1 MKKITLL
8 IFSLFLFVGIL
19 SSQTIDIIDSTGIV
33 NNTISKVY
41 NVASGTIYEYK
52 VDLKNNTS
60 NQVEVRMYAVNGG
73 GTVNDWKVSFCSPMT
88 LAGGGQCGLSGAP
101 SAPIKLEANETTS
114 TSGAVKFTQGSTSG
128 EAVVKIE
135 VKDVNGSFTDS
146 FTIIFNTG
154 SQSGISTEIVKE
166 FSIYPNP
173 ASDNFKIKHNY
184 GPNAVVEVYNMLGK
198 LVTKVKSDFV
208 NGVNI
213 DASKWDN
220 GYYFCRLYNDGKI
233 QKTIKLVV
241 AH

>member
-1 MKKITLL
+1 MKRIILL
-8 IFSLFLFVGIL
+8 VFSLFLVVGIL
-19 SSQTIDIIDSTGIV
+19 SSQTIDIIDSTGV
-33 NNTISKVY
+33 VTNTTSKVY
-41 NVASGTIYEYK
+41 NVAPGTTYEYK

-60 NQVEVRMYAVNGG
+60 NQVEVKMHAYGEG
-73 GTVNDWKVSFCSPMT
+73 GTINDWVVSFCTPITS
-88 LAGGGQCGLSGAP
+88 AGGGLCGMPNSP
-101 SAPIKLEANETTS
+101 SAKITLAANETTS
-114 TSGAVKFTQGSTSG
+114 TPGSIKFTQGSTSG
-128 EAVVKIE
+128 EAIVKIE
-135 VKDVNGSFTDS
+135 IADINGSFSDS
-146 FTIIFNTG
+146 FIIIFSTG
-154 SQSGISTEIVKE
+154 FPSSISSELVKE
-166 FSIYPNP
+166 FSIFPNP

-220 GYYFCRLYNDGKI
+220 GYYFCRLYKDGKI

>member
-1 MKKITLL
+1 MKRIILL
-8 IFSLFLFVGIL
+8 VFSLFLVVGIL
-19 SSQTIDIIDSTGIV
+19 SSQTIDIIDSTGV
-33 NNTISKVY
+33 VTNTTSKVY
-41 NVASGTIYEYK
+41 NVAPGTTYEYK

-60 NQVEVRMYAVNGG
+60 NQVEVKMYAYGEG
-73 GTVNDWKVSFCSPMT
+73 GTINDWVVSFCTPITS
-88 LAGGGQCGLSGAP
+88 AGGGLCGMPNSP
-101 SAPIKLEANETTS
+101 SAKITLAANETTS
-114 TSGAVKFTQGSTSG
+114 TPGSIKFTQGSTSG
-128 EAVVKIE
+128 EAIVKIE
-135 VKDVNGSFTDS
+135 IADINGSFSDS
-146 FTIIFNTG
+146 FIIIFSTG
-154 SQSGISTEIVKE
+154 FPSSISSELVKE
-166 FSIYPNP
+166 FSIFPNP

-220 GYYFCRLYNDGKI
+220 GYYFCRLYKDGKI

>member
-1 MKKITLL
+1 MKRIILL
-8 IFSLFLFVGIL
+8 VFSLFLVVGIL
-19 SSQTIDIIDSTGIV
+19 SSQTIDIIDSTGV
-33 NNTISKVY
+33 VTNTTSKVY
-41 NVASGTIYEYK
+41 NVAPGTTYEYK

-60 NQVEVRMYAVNGG
+60 NQVEVKMHAYGEG
-73 GTVNDWKVSFCSPMT
+73 GTINDWVVSFCTPITS
-88 LAGGGQCGLSGAP
+88 AGGGLCGMPNSP
-101 SAPIKLEANETTS
+101 SAKITLAANETTS
-114 TSGAVKFTQGSTSG
+114 TPGSIKFTQGSTSG
-128 EAVVKIE
+128 EAIVKIE
-135 VKDVNGSFTDS
+135 IADINGSFSDS
-146 FTIIFNTG
+146 FIIIFSTG
-154 SQSGISTEIVKE
+154 FPSSISSELVKE
-166 FSIYPNP
+166 FSIFPNP